1 MYARKKALRS
11 VNKALPNSHH
21 ASRQKVVDFPA
32 SQVRITDDNEPMVA
46 ACLTGSIAARMTDP
60 ASPVGIRLLINRK
73 VLAAYRHRT
82 AAARRLEM
90 SESEISALTHLA
102 EGGMTPGELGRRLQL
117 TSGGMTALLHRL
129 DRAGHIIRRPHPT
142 DRRSVI
148 VSANPVVLANIG
160 ELYAPLV
167 ADADEITSRLSKR
180 ERESI
185 SRYLQT
191 VVASS
196 ERRAEE
202 LVADA
207 EAAEVEPD
215 DDALHLWA

>member
-1 MYARKKALRS
+1 M
-11 VNKALPNSHH
+11 
-21 ASRQKVVDFPA
+21 
-32 SQVRITDDNEPMVA
+32 
-46 ACLTGSIAARMTDP
+46 
-60 ASPVGIRLLINRK
+60 
-73 VLAAYRHRT
+73 
-82 AAARRLEM
+82 
-90 SESEISALTHLA
+90 
-102 EGGMTPGELGRRLQL
+102 
-117 TSGGMTALLHRL
+117 
-129 DRAGHIIRRPHPT
+129 
-142 DRRSVI
+142 I

>member
-1 MYARKKALRS
+1 M
-11 VNKALPNSHH
+11 
-21 ASRQKVVDFPA
+21 
-32 SQVRITDDNEPMVA
+32 T
-46 ACLTGSIAARMTDP
+46 ACLTGNIAARMTDP
-60 ASPVGIRLLINRK
+60 ASPVAIRLLINRK

-82 AAARRLEM
+82 AVARRLDM

-129 DRAGHIIRRPHPT
+129 DRAGHILRRPHPT

-148 VSANPVVLANIG
+148 VSANPTVLGQIG

-167 ADADEITSRLSKR
+167 ADADEITGRLSAR
-180 ERESI
+180 EREGI
-185 SRYLQT
+185 RRYLEEL
-191 VVASS
+191 VSSS

-202 LVADA
+202 LVADTESA
-207 EAAEVEPD
+207 DVEPD